1 MATIRNMVNE
11 DEPHPRWFGFA
22 KFLFTVILAITF
34 LLLARSMV
42 RHHFFSGGQL
52 NRNETAEP

>member
-1 MATIRNMVNE
+1 MTANRNKVNA
-11 DEPHPRWFGFA
+11 DEPHRRWFGFA
-22 KFLFTVILAITF
+22 KFLFIVILAVTF

-52 NRNETAEP
+52 NRNETTEP